1 MLSGGLDSRLAV
13 KIMQSKGYNVLGL
26 YFKFPFSKDN
36 EAIIRDFARK
46 HKFELRVL
54 DGTKGKLLQEYLKI
68 IKKPLHG
75 RGAGVNPCIDCRLFM
90 LKKAKEIA
98 DSEGID
104 LVATGE
110 VLGQRPM
117 SQHKRGL
124 DIASKKSGLGKRL
137 IRPVME
143 AGAKG
148 RSRQLQMKL
157 AKKFKIDYPNA
168 GGGCLLCEKNLVRR
182 LKHLLDRGVDEKE
195 IKLLS
200 VGRHFVIDK
209 KWVVIGRDKEENKII
224 ESIGT
229 GEVVLPEGKSIG
241 PSAVILDKA
250 TATVKDKVNAK
261 AKTFSVKE
269 KVKELIKA
277 YSKGVGV
284 KERKKF
290 KDFLL

>member
-1 MLSGGLDSRLAV
+1 MTKKAKSKKAIVMLSGGLDSRLAV
-13 KIMQSKGYNVLGL
+13 KIMQAKDYEVLAV

-36 EAIIRDFARK
+36 EAIIRDFAKK

-54 DGTKGKLLQEYLKI
+54 DGTKGNLLQEYLKI

-75 RGAGVNPCIDCRLFM
+75 RGSGVNPCIDCRLFM

-98 DSEGID
+98 DAEGID

-117 SQHKRGL
+117 SQHKKGL

-137 IRPVME
+137 IRPVIE

-157 AKKFKIDYPNA
+157 ARKFKIDYPNA
-168 GGGCLLCEKNLVRR
+168 AGGCLLCEKNLVKR
-182 LKHLLDRGVDEKE
+182 LKHLLDRGMDEKE
-195 IKLLS
+195 VKLLS
-200 VGRHFVIDK
+200 VGRHFVIGK

-229 GEVVLPEGKSIG
+229 GELVVPKGKSIG

-250 TATVKDKVNAK
+250 DDRVR
-261 AKTFSVKE
+261 S
-269 KVKELIKA
+269 KVKKLIRA
-277 YSKGVGV
+277 YSKGVDV